1 MRRGTAN
8 TLGSMGRI
16 ARTIE
21 LAKASWEV
29 LKADK
34 ELLLLPIMS
43 FIATI
48 AVAASFLAPIIL
60 NVDET
65 QLESPGT
72 IGYVLLFVAYV
83 TLAFITIF
91 FNAALVF
98 AANERLEGGDPTIG
112 SALRGAATRVGRIF
126 PWAIV
131 SATVSIILRALEE
144 RSGAFGRIASGL
156 AGIAWSLVTFL
167 VIPVLV
173 FENIGVVDAVKRSGS
188 LFKRTWGENVA
199 AQMGF
204 GLLGFLLVLP
214 AALVVAA
221 AVAAGGT
228 IAVVGVGVAVLWI
241 LAVAMVLSALNAI
254 FQTALYRHAAGVGSG
269 AFAENQLQSAFAPR
283 AGRGGFGGYGGG
295 IVGGS

>member
-1 MRRGTAN
+1 MPN
-8 TLGSMGRI
+8 TLFPMGRI

-43 FIATI
+43 LIATI
-48 AVAASFLAPIIL
+48 AVAASFLAPIL
-60 NVDET
+60 FNASET
-65 QLESPGT
+65 QLQDPGT
-72 IGYVLLFVAYV
+72 LGYVLLFVAYV

-98 AANERLEGGDPTIG
+98 AANERLAGGDPTVG

-126 PWAIV
+126 PWAIL
-131 SATVSIILRALEE
+131 SATVSIVLRAVEE
-144 RSGAFGRIASGL
+144 RGGTIGRIASGL
-156 AGIAWSLVTFL
+156 AGVAWSLVTFL

-199 AQMGF
+199 AQIGF
-204 GLLGFLLVLP
+204 GLLGFLLALP
-214 AALVVAA
+214 AIAVIAA
-221 AVAAGGT
+221 AVAAGGS
-228 IAVVGVGVAVLWI
+228 IAVLGVGLAVLWI
-241 LAVAMVLSALNAI
+241 LAVAMILSALNAI
-254 FQTALYRHAAGVGSG
+254 FQTALYRYAAGAGSG
-269 AFAENQLQSAFAPR
+269 AFDESRLQAAFAPR
-283 AGRGGFGGYGGG
+283 TGRGRMGGYGGG
-295 IVGGS
+295 IVGG